1 MAYTFDKAN
10 ANAPSK
16 RETQY
21 FEMLANRAIYHKG
34 WVAATTPPAPPWEMG
49 TNKLPDINDYE
60 WELYNIVEDFS
71 EYNDLAATNPGK
83 LKELQALFL
92 AEARKYNVL
101 PIDNSTLPRLITP
114 RPSATAG
121 RTLFTYEG
129 VNVGIPVG
137 NAPSIL
143 NNDYTIT
150 AEVTIPKGGAEGM
163 IATMGGLFGG

>member
-1 MAYTFDKAN
+1 VRSITKVGSR
-10 ANAPSK
+10 PQ
-16 RETQY
+16 RRQPR
-21 FEMLANRAIYHKG
+21 LGR
-34 WVAATTPPAPPWEMG
+34 
-49 TNKLPDINDYE
+49 
-60 WELYNIVEDFS
+60 WELTNCLTLTTTSGSYTTFEDFS

>member
-1 MAYTFDKAN
+1 M
-10 ANAPSK
+10 
-16 RETQY
+16 
-21 FEMLANRAIYHKG
+21 
-34 WVAATTPPAPPWEMG
+34 
-49 TNKLPDINDYE
+49 
-60 WELYNIVEDFS
+60 
-71 EYNDLAATNPGK
+71 
-83 LKELQALFL
+83 
-92 AEARKYNVL
+92 L